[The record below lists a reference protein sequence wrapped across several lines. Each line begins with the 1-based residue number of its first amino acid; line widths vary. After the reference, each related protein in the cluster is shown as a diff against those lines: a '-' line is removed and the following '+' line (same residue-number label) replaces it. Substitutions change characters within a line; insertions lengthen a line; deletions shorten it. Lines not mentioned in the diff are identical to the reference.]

1 MLSPRRARW
10 LGNPIAAGQR
20 GIAPGLSSGLAG
32 SEIRQSKTVV
42 ARLPAAPAGVESMDQ
57 NDLNLV
63 NQLFF
68 AHGDPHSV
76 WKRLRAE
83 DPVHWT
89 DGGLSRG
96 FWSVTKLEDVQ
107 AVYRDAATFKS
118 DR

>member
-1 MLSPRRARW
+1 MEQMHQD
-10 LGNPIAAGQR
+10 G
-20 GIAPGLSSGLAG
+20 
-32 SEIRQSKTVV
+32 
-42 ARLPAAPAGVESMDQ
+42 
-57 NDLNLV
+57 LNLA

-68 AHGDPHSV
+68 AHGDPHAV

-107 AVYRDAATFKS
+107 AVYRDGATFKS
-118 DR
+118 DCRFNGRAPLISSPLSSAGLGVTFTVSFKYCCISASIPDTAPAARLVPDSYR